1 MPEVIYLLQPDGVVE
16 ELQAQTATLY
26 KYIDGE
32 TDPATVTPS
41 DVNFDP
47 LVISFNGVAD
57 GRGFSLLSA
66 LRQSAGFSG
75 RIYAGGLLNPDQLSF
90 AFQCGF
96 DGVLVSPDRW
106 ESYGADCW
114 QSSLNPMVDLSY
126 SLTGSQSVQ
135 SIWQQRHATDQ

>member
-47 LVISFNGVAD
+47 LVIAFNGVAD

-75 RIYAGGLLNPDQLSF
+75 RIYACLLYT
-90 AFQCGF
+90 
-96 DGVLVSPDRW
+96 SPSPRD
-106 ESYGADCW
+106 
-114 QSSLNPMVDLSY
+114 
-126 SLTGSQSVQ
+126 
-135 SIWQQRHATDQ
+135 